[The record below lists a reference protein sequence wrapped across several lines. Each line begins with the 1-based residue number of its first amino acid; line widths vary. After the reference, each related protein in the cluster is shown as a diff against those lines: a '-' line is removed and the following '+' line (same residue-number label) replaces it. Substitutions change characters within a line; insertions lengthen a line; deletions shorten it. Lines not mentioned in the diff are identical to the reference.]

1 MQQITRR
8 DELPRG
14 GKCTGK
20 DPSIWFPLADR
31 SQPGNFSA
39 NYRKAMAHTRLAKQI
54 CGECSIRYE
63 CLAYSIYHEM
73 YGIWGGLTERERHML
88 RVKMNIKLV
97 PREPVNLLLSSSQ
110 QRKK

>member
-1 MQQITRR
+1 MQPIARR

-14 GKCTGK
+14 GRCTGM

-31 SQPGNFSA
+31 SQPGHFSE
-39 NYRKAMAHTRLAKQI
+39 NYRKAMTNTRLAKGI
-54 CGECSIRYE
+54 CDVCSIKYE
-63 CLAYSIYHEM
+63 CLSYSLYHEM
-73 YGIWGGLTERERHML
+73 YGIWGGLTERERHTL